1 MSESFMRKVYE
12 NPTENVMQQGLNFY
26 SQQFK
31 SLIRTFPP
39 ADIPIFLAAMKS
51 VHDGIRSVLPAN
63 GPELE
68 DDILKHITTV
78 VIPFPGGEK

>member
-1 MSESFMRKVYE
+1 MNESFMRKVYE

-39 ADIPIFLAAMKS
+39 RIY
-51 VHDGIRSVLPAN
+51 
-63 GPELE
+63 
-68 DDILKHITTV
+68 
-78 VIPFPGGEK
+78 PFSLRL

>member
-1 MSESFMRKVYE
+1 MNESFMRKVYE

-31 SLIRTFPP
+31 SLIRTFPS

-51 VHDGIRSVLPAN
+51 VHDGIRGVIPEN
-63 GPELE
+63 GADLE
-68 DDILKHITTV
+68 DGILQHVTTF
-78 VIPFPGGEK
+78 VIPFPGGKK